1 MSFCHLQVTRFTS
14 EHKEMFTTDAAV
26 CVTTYT
32 MIAFSGRRSEEAQR
46 VNLSCFY
53 IVVFSVSAWH
63 AKRTTTNFT
72 MAFVGRR

>member
-1 MSFCHLQVTRFTS
+1 VSHAQVTRFTS

-46 VNLSCFY
+46 VRCHLVLF
-53 IVVFSVSAWH
+53 FSV
-63 AKRTTTNFT
+63 
-72 MAFVGRR
+72 